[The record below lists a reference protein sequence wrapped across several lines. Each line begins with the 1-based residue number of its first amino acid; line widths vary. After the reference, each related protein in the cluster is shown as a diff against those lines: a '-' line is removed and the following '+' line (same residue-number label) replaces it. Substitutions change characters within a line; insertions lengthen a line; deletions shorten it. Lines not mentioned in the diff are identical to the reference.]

1 MDADL
6 EVIVS
11 DTTGT
16 GRLAG
21 RTIVI
26 TGAAHGIG
34 RAYAERIAREGA
46 WVVLCDLD
54 GPVLDQ
60 VLDGI
65 TAAGGDGIA
74 RQVDVRDYPALQQL
88 AAEAAQQNGRIDGCV
103 NNAGMMGVIPMSRA
117 LFEDITEEE
126 WDLMFD
132 ENIKSVWNCCRAWVP
147 YMKDGKGASIVN
159 ISSSTYFRSLET
171 RSHYVAT
178 KAAVIGFSRVIS
190 KELGKH
196 WIRVNCIAPGSTLS
210 EENPTPEEIQM
221 RTDPLTRRALKRVE
235 RPVDLVGTAVFLL
248 SDDSE
253 YMTGQTLIVEG
264 GGVVR

>member
-1 MDADL
+1 MSTL
-6 EVIVS
+6 Q
-11 DTTGT
+11 GT

-21 RTIVI
+21 KTIIV

-46 WVVLCDLD
+46 YTVIIDLD
-54 GPVLDQ
+54 GPVLEG
-60 VLDGI
+60 VMAGI
-65 TAAGGDGIA
+65 RASGGEGFC
-74 RQVDVRDYPALQQL
+74 RQTDVRDFPALQKL
-88 AAEAAQQNGRIDGCV
+88 AADAAKHNGRIDGCV
-103 NNAGMMGVIPMSRA
+103 NNAGMMAVIPMSRA

-147 YMKDGKGASIVN
+147 YMKDGKGGSIVN

-210 EENPTPEEIQM
+210 EEDPTPDVVQM
-221 RTDPLTRRALKRVE
+221 RTDPVARRALKRVE
-235 RPVDLVGTAVFLL
+235 KPADLVGTAVFLL
-248 SDDSE
+248 SEDSE
-253 YMTGQTLIVEG
+253 YMTGQTLVVEG

>member
-1 MDADL
+1 MSTADA
-6 EVIVS
+6 
-11 DTTGT
+11 

-46 WVVLCDLD
+46 WAVLCDLD

-60 VLDGI
+60 VMAGI
-65 TAAGGDGIA
+65 RAAGGDGIA
-74 RQVDVRDYPALQQL
+74 RQVDVRDFPALQRL
-88 AAEAAQQNGRIDGCV
+88 ASEAAGHNGRIDGCI
-103 NNAGMMGVIPMSRA
+103 NNAGMMAVIPMSRA
-117 LFEDITEEE
+117 PFEDITEAE

-132 ENIKSVWNCCRAWVP
+132 ENIKSIWNCCRAWVP

-159 ISSSTYFRSLET
+159 ITSSTFFRSLET
-171 RSHYVAT
+171 RSHYVAA
-178 KAAVIGFSRVIS
+178 KGAVIGFSRVIS
-190 KELGKH
+190 RELGKY

-210 EENPTPEEIQM
+210 EEDPTPEIVRM
-221 RTDPLTRRALKRVE
+221 RTEPVKRRALQRVE
-235 RPVDLVGTAVFLL
+235 VPEDLVGTAVFLL
-248 SDDSE
+248 SDDSA